1 VGPASSKA
9 YLVAMSFVSDPARP
23 WCSQAL
29 SKLRTQVIKVEVPLR
44 GRAEQGPSTHGD
56 SVTGLSAFLEGEGP
70 YMLPEELVPHA
81 IADGN
86 IASVASLSDA
96 KAAMGL
102 DGAATLVATLPYD
115 LLVKDTRAALITE
128 GRFFRVAPSVH
139 QDALS
144 TMMGCNS
151 VEAFA
156 KSVDMKLPRITSAA
170 MPATGVGVAYYNQ
183 FEQLRWAVAKDA
195 GQSDYGVRLHNL
207 ARVVCHAAVR
217 RHVQGAPKR
226 TSLMGKGN
234 MRSLVT
240 AEMPTITATEFLTDC
255 WLYVMDEMDPR
266 YRAFLTMGA
275 RGLHHYVAA
284 GQETVYSR
292 LQSEPEVLTQRIT
305 FVRKCGE
312 FSPVAPPVEAYLDLL
327 SSFPLAT
334 SYYYAY
340 ANSLGLGHQ
349 ATQVLLQTALAP
361 HVWGATATLPYR
373 ASHPRLD
380 AATYLL
386 RPSEVAPDVQCP
398 TALGRV
404 VDYMPLFACRVM
416 AGLGALLTGFT
427 AGRMVALTEVL
438 SQVAGA
444 ISEQGQARALMQQ
457 VLRYSSS
464 GYAALEWVSPF
475 SADPADGFRRVV
487 AAYRVGLQLIGQ
499 TRAAPISA
507 LSPLFDKGVDMAD
520 AMLASPFKAGGMVGY
535 VESLVYQ
542 LLAGVPVKCASERDS
557 AQSYGPNPAALG
569 IVRSWRAVVTWV
581 RYRRVRRSR
590 RASPASVR
598 SKTPPEVAR
607 EVVKQ
612 APLSFLQQAPDTSE
626 RHSVSDRS
634 EAVLPSP
641 IYSPPQRPASSG
653 GSSFNATVRA
663 AIPPGKPARLP
674 VRASSARP
682 ATPTPSARAQVE
694 AATESPTP
702 DTGGRPPNTRPRE
715 GQASRPMPAPKP
727 PTHADEPESDEEEVA
742 KVKPV
747 DYSTE
752 EEESSDEEEEE
763 KVTKRSDSAIDGPK
777 PISPNT
783 LGVA

>member
-1 VGPASSKA
+1 
-9 YLVAMSFVSDPARP
+9 MSFVSDPARP

-29 SKLRTQVIKVEVPLR
+29 AKLRTQVVTVEVPLR
-44 GRAEQGPSTHGD
+44 GRPEQGPSTHGD
-56 SVTGLSAFLEGEGP
+56 SVTGLSAFLEGERP

-81 IADGN
+81 ITDGH

-96 KAAMGL
+96 RATMGL
-102 DGAATLVATLPYD
+102 DGAATIVATLPYD
-115 LLVKDTRAALITE
+115 VLYKGTRAALITE

-139 QDALS
+139 QDALA

-156 KSVDMKLPRITSAA
+156 KTVDMKLPRITSAA
-170 MPATGVGVAYYNQ
+170 MPSTGAGVAYYNQ

-207 ARVVCHAAVR
+207 ARIVCHTAVR
-217 RHVQGAPKR
+217 RHIGGAPKR
-226 TSLMGKGN
+226 TSMMSKGN

-275 RGLHHYVAA
+275 RGLHHFVLP

-312 FSPVAPPVEAYLDLL
+312 FAPVAPDVTAYTDLL
-327 SSFPLAT
+327 SSFPLAM

-398 TALGRV
+398 VALGRV
-404 VDYMPLFACRVM
+404 IDYMPLLASRVM

-427 AGRMVALTEVL
+427 AGRMVALSEVL

-457 VLRYSSS
+457 ILRYSSS
-464 GYAALEWVSPF
+464 GYAALEWISPF
-475 SADPADGFRRVV
+475 SADPADGFRRVT
-487 AAYRVGLQLIGQ
+487 AAYRVGLQLMGQ
-499 TRAAPISA
+499 TRAAPIAA
-507 LSPLFDKGVDMAD
+507 LSPLFDKGVDMSD

-542 LLAGVPVKCASERDS
+542 LLAGVPVKCASEQDTPG
-557 AQSYGPNPAALG
+557 SYGANPAALG
-569 IVRSWRAVVTWV
+569 IVRSWKAVVTWV
-581 RYRRVRRSR
+581 RYRRVGRSR
-590 RASPASVR
+590 RASPESNKPKP
-598 SKTPPEVAR
+598 SPEPER
-607 EVVKQ
+607 ESTAV
-612 APLSFLQQAPDTSE
+612 APLSFLQQAPDTSD
-626 RHSVSDRS
+626 RRSISDRS
-634 EAVLPSP
+634 DAVLPSP
-641 IYSPPQRPASSG
+641 VLAPRPRPESSG
-653 GSSFNATVRA
+653 GSSFKTALKAPMT
-663 AIPPGKPARLP
+663 PTKPARLP
-674 VRASSARP
+674 VKIRAHSPSS
-682 ATPTPSARAQVE
+682 SVSQK
-694 AATESPTP
+694 
-702 DTGGRPPNTRPRE
+702 PRLSE
-715 GQASRPMPAPKP
+715 VSSRTASREQERKRKSPDPIVGTQEFTTA
-727 PTHADEPESDEEEVA
+727 ADEPVSFS
-742 KVKPV
+742 
-747 DYSTE
+747 STE
-752 EEESSDEEEEE
+752 DESSSSDEEEEAP
-763 KVTKRSDSAIDGPK
+763 KRSDSAVDGPK
-777 PISPNT
+777 PISPNI
-783 LGVA
+783 LGIA